1 MRESIPM
8 LKRIRLD
15 DRVTV
20 PMERELKSEIMRLK
34 SDQGVDVLEW
44 IRQLIRKELPT
55 LKTKVS

>member
-55 LKTKVS
+55 LKTKVT